1 MTKRMAV
8 AFVALVGIFV
18 SAYLL
23 LYKLGFIGT
32 LACGTGSCETVQA
45 SRWATLVGLPVA
57 AWGLGFYVSVLVLA
71 LVGTQDRYTES
82 RGLSLA
88 LVAVTGSGVVF
99 SSWLSYLEEF
109 VIGAWCRWCIVSAVL
124 TATLFALSLLDW
136 RDVRRVEVD
145 GLTG

>member
-8 AFVALVGIFV
+8 ALVALVGLFV

-23 LYKLGFIGT
+23 LYKLGYIGT

-45 SRWATLVGLPVA
+45 SRWATLLGLPVA

-71 LVGTQDRYTES
+71 LVGTQDRYSDS

-124 TATLFALSLLDW
+124 TAILFILSLLDW
-136 RDVRRVEVD
+136 RDSRSAVAEVA
-145 GLTG
+145 

>member
-8 AFVALVGIFV
+8 ALVALVGLFV

-23 LYKLGFIGT
+23 LYKLGYIGT

-45 SRWATLVGLPVA
+45 SRWATLLGLPVA
-57 AWGLGFYVSVLVLA
+57 AWGLGFYVSVLA
-71 LVGTQDRYTES
+71 LSLIGTQDRYAES
-82 RGLSLA
+82 RSLSLA

-124 TATLFALSLLDW
+124 TMILFVLSLLDW
-136 RDVRRVEVD
+136 RELGRDALSAER
-145 GLTG
+145 

>member
-8 AFVALVGIFV
+8 ALVALVGLFV

-23 LYKLGFIGT
+23 LYKLGYIGT

-45 SRWATLVGLPVA
+45 SRWATLLGLPVA

-71 LVGTQDRYTES
+71 LVGTQDRYSDS

-124 TATLFALSLLDW
+124 TAILFILSLLDW
-136 RDVRRVEVD
+136 REARAMEGATLDV
-145 GLTG
+145 

>member
-8 AFVALVGIFV
+8 ALVALVGIFV

-23 LYKLGFIGT
+23 LYKLGYIGT

-45 SRWATLVGLPVA
+45 SRWATLLGLPVA
-57 AWGLGFYVSVLVLA
+57 AWGLGFYVSVLA
-71 LVGTQDRYTES
+71 LSLIGTQDRYAES
-82 RGLSLA
+82 RSLSLA

-124 TATLFALSLLDW
+124 TMILFVLSLLDW
-136 RDVRRVEVD
+136 RELGRDALSAER
-145 GLTG
+145 